1 MREEGAEVLIQSPCR
16 RGADDR
22 PEVGCLYFIMR
33 TRATLAPLVRLA
45 ETISPATRGS
55 RLESL

>member
-16 RGADDR
+16 RGAGYR
-22 PEVGCLYFIMR
+22 PEVGCPYFIMR
-33 TRATLAPLVRLA
+33 ARVTLVRVA
-45 ETISPATRGS
+45 ETIIPAMGGS